1 MLINYYITDG
11 KIITSPQ
18 VYDGGI
24 EDAKRVA
31 IKDATINFPEYL
43 FGFPIVAV
51 MDVDGDRL
59 VENIS

>member
-1 MLINYYITDG
+1 MYEG
-11 KIITSPQ
+11 S
-18 VYDGGI
+18 I
-24 EDAKRVA
+24 EDAKIVA

-59 VENIS
+59 IENIS